1 MSALSIVIYLT
12 LAFSVI
18 MMIASI
24 LKAWLVGVILD
35 QVIDRIKEEIK
46 HVKEI

>member
-1 MSALSIVIYLT
+1 MSALSIAVYLT

-18 MMIASI
+18 MMVAAIVKVWLAS
-24 LKAWLVGVILD
+24 VIID

>member
-1 MSALSIVIYLT
+1 MSALSIACFLT
-12 LAFSVI
+12 IAFAVV
-18 MMIASI
+18 MMVATI
-24 LKAWLVGVILD
+24 LKVWLVGVILD

>member
-1 MSALSIVIYLT
+1 MSVLSIVFYLT
-12 LAFSVI
+12 IGFSVI
-18 MMIASI
+18 MLVASI
-24 LKAWLVGVILD
+24 LKAWLVGVILE

>member
-1 MSALSIVIYLT
+1 MSAISIAFFLT
-12 LAFSVI
+12 IAFSVV
-18 MMIASI
+18 MLVASI

-46 HVKEI
+46 NVKEI

>member
-1 MSALSIVIYLT
+1 MSALSIACFLT
-12 LAFSVI
+12 IAFSVI

>member
-12 LAFSVI
+12 LAFSVL

>member
-1 MSALSIVIYLT
+1 MSALSIAIYLT

-18 MMIASI
+18 MMMASI

>member
-1 MSALSIVIYLT
+1 MSALSIAVFLT

-18 MMIASI
+18 IMVASI
-24 LKAWLVGVILD
+24 VKAWLVGVILD

-46 HVKEI
+46 HVKEV

>member
-1 MSALSIVIYLT
+1 MSALSVACFLT
-12 LAFSVI
+12 IAFSVI

>member
-24 LKAWLVGVILD
+24 LKAWLVCVVLD

-46 HVKEI
+46 NVKEI

>member
-1 MSALSIVIYLT
+1 MSAISIAFYLT
-12 LAFSVI
+12 IAFSVI
-18 MMIASI
+18 MLVASI

-35 QVIDRIKEEIK
+35 HFIDRIKEEIN

>member
-35 QVIDRIKEEIK
+35 QVIERIKEEIK
-46 HVKEI
+46 NVKEI

>member
-1 MSALSIVIYLT
+1 MSALSIVIYLA
-12 LAFSVI
+12 LSFSVI

-35 QVIDRIKEEIK
+35 QIMDRIKEVIRN
-46 HVKEI
+46 VKEV

>member
-1 MSALSIVIYLT
+1 MSALSIAFYLT
-12 LAFSVI
+12 IAFSVI
-18 MMIASI
+18 MLVASI

-46 HVKEI
+46 NVTQI

>member
-1 MSALSIVIYLT
+1 MSALSIAFFLT
-12 LAFSVI
+12 IAFSVI
-18 MMIASI
+18 MLVASI

-46 HVKEI
+46 HVKEV

>member
-1 MSALSIVIYLT
+1 MSVLSIAIYLT

>member
-1 MSALSIVIYLT
+1 MSVLSIVFYLT
-12 LAFSVI
+12 IGFSVI
-18 MMIASI
+18 MLVASV
-24 LKAWLVGVILD
+24 LKAWLVGVILE

>member
-1 MSALSIVIYLT
+1 MSALSLAFYLT
-12 LAFSVI
+12 IAFSVI
-18 MMIASI
+18 MLVASI

-46 HVKEI
+46 NVTQI

>member
-24 LKAWLVGVILD
+24 LKAWLFGVILD

>member
-1 MSALSIVIYLT
+1 MSALSVVIYLT

>member
-1 MSALSIVIYLT
+1 MSALFIAFFLT

-18 MMIASI
+18 MLVASI

-35 QVIDRIKEEIK
+35 QVIDRIKEEIRN
-46 HVKEI
+46 VKEI